1 MAYIYSKNIAVPQIP
16 GWKKPAVLRVMW
28 LSIPI
33 FFLDL
38 FVKEELNKMRTALGC
53 MGQQLRF
60 AECPECKV
68 LLWKSGGIQGRS
80 GKQWVS
86 KHF

>member
-16 GWKKPAVLRVMW
+16 GWKKPAALKVMW

-38 FVKEELNKMRTALGC
+38 FVKGELSKNENCSGLHGPA
-53 MGQQLRF
+53 
-60 AECPECKV
+60 AEIC
-68 LLWKSGGIQGRS
+68 RM
-80 GKQWVS
+80 
-86 KHF
+86 F